1 MNGLVFALSFG
12 SILLTP
18 TYLHGISA
26 YVVMTLI
33 LMATHLYLFWG
44 VL

>member
-1 MNGLVFALSFG
+1 MTNLIFALSFG

-33 LMATHLYLFWG
+33 LIVTHLYLFWG